1 MCNSIFINDKT
12 LPKAEDGDKYEVKIK
27 GVYRLDE
34 DGTRKFDVTSIDGRD
49 VVGPEEEESDC
60 GCGEHDPDLMEQ
72 DAEDA
77 LRIFMI
83 KTNKKG

>member
-12 LPKAEDGDKYEVKIK
+12 LPKAKDGDEYEVSIK
-27 GVYRLDE
+27 GVYHTDE
-34 DGTRKFDVTSIDGRD
+34 DGVRKFDVTSVDGKD

-60 GCGEHDPDLMEQ
+60 GCGEDPMDLMHQ
-72 DAEDA
+72 DGPEA

-83 KTNKKG
+83 KAKK